1 MKTADFQLF
10 LKAVPEEDANVSSSR
25 DRKALFM
32 GLIFTLLTGPQ
43 KLPPSSVSANQ
54 SACTVRTSREE
65 VFCKATLRMPNL
77 KLRLTPGLAPEALPT
92 QPWALTLPSFAPYFP
107 SAQL

>member
-1 MKTADFQLF
+1 MKTGNFQLF
-10 LKAVPEEDANVSSSR
+10 LKAVPEEDANISSSR

-54 SACTVRTSREE
+54 SACTVRH
-65 VFCKATLRMPNL
+65 VQGGGVLQGHL
-77 KLRLTPGLAPEALPT
+77 KDARPEAETDSRSSP
-92 QPWALTLPSFAPYFP
+92 
-107 SAQL
+107 